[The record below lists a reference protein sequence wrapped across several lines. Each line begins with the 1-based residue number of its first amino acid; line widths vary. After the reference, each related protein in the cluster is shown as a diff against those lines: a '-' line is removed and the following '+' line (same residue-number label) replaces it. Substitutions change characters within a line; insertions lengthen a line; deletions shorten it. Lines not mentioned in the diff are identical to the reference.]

1 MRKTMLATAAV
12 LMTLA
17 GNAFAAEVAMV
28 VVGMPTN
35 LEETK
40 AVSQVGKAKQVMAG
54 LFDKLAASKTVEK

>member
-1 MRKTMLATAAV
+1 MMLATAAV